1 MRLGSERLA
10 RLRSMT
16 RCPSSFCPTR
26 PGRATCLSPCS
37 AGAVGL
43 ASAPLSKLLKML
55 SRSRL
60 QWSSFFALLGLMKIE
75 HQRALAGSGSVC
87 SVRRRVSPSA
97 RISGGGYVRN
107 RCDFPPCRSCSFAN
121 RHSDALFSAIAAL
134 PTDRDA
140 FDLAYKLVVG
150 AWRRHGD
157 RERNARVD
165 RNVMGTVR
173 VIPVEVHGDL
183 IFLDSGHVVVAVRVA
198 LLGDHL
204 IAVRRQLRVLT
215 ASWVGL
221 SMVVAKGVVE
231 APVDPGEK
239 DANQVGVVDPA
250 VTRVRR
256 TRQGQGEVTLVRHAD
271 ALDPEAC
278 R

>member
-1 MRLGSERLA
+1 MAVFLCLLELVKLSTRARSEA
-10 RLRSMT
+10 ADT
-16 RCPSSFCPTR
+16 
-26 PGRATCLSPCS
+26 A
-37 AGAVGL
+37 
-43 ASAPLSKLLKML
+43 
-55 SRSRL
+55 
-60 QWSSFFALLGLMKIE
+60 
-75 HQRALAGSGSVC
+75 C

-107 RCDFPPCRSCSFAN
+107 RYDFPPCPIVSFAN
-121 RHSDALFSAIAAL
+121 RHSDALLSAIAAL
-134 PTDRDA
+134 PTDRDG

-165 RNVMGTVR
+165 RNVVGTVR
-173 VIPVEVHGDL
+173 VVPVEVDGNL
-183 IFLDSGHVVVAVRVA
+183 IFLDSGHVVVAIRVA

-204 IAVRRQLRVLT
+204 IAVRCQLRVLT

-239 DANQVGVVDPA
+239 DADQVGVVNPA

-256 TRQGQGEVTLVRHAD
+256 TGQDQREVTLVRHAD

-278 R
+278 RQVDQPIR